1 MDLLTPVPNNVW
13 QDRLNWLEA
22 LEQKNHHPLASYVV
36 SEHGILLTY
45 DVHKS
50 FCSGA
55 WVSVIV
61 LCHAAIDA
69 TIRDT
74 ETGDYASNSKKLFG
88 GDKDLEWLRKKRN
101 QLVHVSSG
109 PIGDVGNFDSF
120 HDSLET
126 DARRAVE
133 LLFRTIYASPGT

>member
-1 MDLLTPVPNNVW
+1 MDLLTPVPNSIW
-13 QDRLNWLEA
+13 QDRLKWLEA
-22 LEQKNHHPLASYVV
+22 LEQKSNHPLASYIV

-50 FCSGA
+50 FCAGA
-55 WVSVIV
+55 CVSVIV

-88 GDKDLEWLRKKRN
+88 GDADLEWLRKKRN
-101 QLVHVSSG
+101 KLVHVSAE
-109 PIGDVGNFDSF
+109 PVGDVGNFDRF

-126 DARRAVE
+126 DAQRAVE
-133 LLFRTIYASPGT
+133 LLFRTIYASPWT

>member
-22 LEQKNHHPLASYVV
+22 LEQKNNHPLASYVV
-36 SEHGILLTY
+36 SEHGTLLTY

-50 FCSGA
+50 FCAGA

-74 ETGDYASNSKKLFG
+74 ETGDYVSNSKRLFG
-88 GDKDLEWLRKKRN
+88 GDQDLEWLRKKRN
-101 QLVHVSSG
+101 QLAHVSSAAV
-109 PIGDVGNFDSF
+109 GDVGNFDTF
-120 HDSLET
+120 HDSLEA

>member
-1 MDLLTPVPNNVW
+1 MDFLSPVPSNIW

-22 LEQKNHHPLASYVV
+22 LEQKYNHPLASYSV

-45 DVHKS
+45 DIHKS
-50 FCSGA
+50 FCAGA

-61 LCHAAIDA
+61 LCHAGIDA

-74 ETGDYASNSKKLFG
+74 ETGDYTSNSKKLFG
-88 GDKDLEWLRKKRN
+88 GDAELEWLRKKRN
-101 QLVHVSSG
+101 QLVHVSNTS
-109 PIGDVGNFDSF
+109 IGDLANFDTF
-120 HDSLET
+120 HNALEV

-133 LLFRTIYASPGT
+133 LLFHTIYASPGT